1 VFYFQQLLNTAL
13 AGIDR
18 TSMIPTVTGIAYA
31 ILLIGFLVG
40 LYQAAL
46 RGGDVQALAVTGIK
60 YLAIAL
66 ILANWSSAFR
76 QVNTG
81 FNDVSQFIG
90 NSSGAG
96 DMFASWMDQ
105 LKQQYDTQG
114 NLTIWDMITGAMAGE
129 ITGMLLIVAYIL
141 YACAVVIFSFFY
153 TLYGCV
159 LYVLGPLVLALLP
172 MAGVGQLAKTYATNL
187 MIWNAWSLLY
197 STFGALMTAVQV
209 NQVSNI
215 LNKQGFIGFF
225 QGLGDSSLLGLVSI
239 FYALALALIPLIAR
253 RLISGEVGGTVFSL
267 VKSAA
272 MVAGYALAGAA
283 GFSAEAGQGTS
294 AASGAGASASV
305 STTAATTSQAAAV
318 SSVPPPAPSVA
329 DTIRS
334 GMMSAMGV
342 GKQSASA
349 PTGGGSGSGK
359 GSGSGSGSGKSSRSP
374 AMKVTTMQPGSTFH
388 PRGVMQT
395 ISYQAGRVAGG
406 AVRAAAQSSAG
417 QPGAGGEK
425 SNDT

>member
-1 VFYFQQLLNTAL
+1 
-13 AGIDR
+13 
-18 TSMIPTVTGIAYA
+18 
-31 ILLIGFLVG
+31 
-40 LYQAAL
+40 
-46 RGGDVQALAVTGIK
+46 
-60 YLAIAL
+60 
-66 ILANWSSAFR
+66 
-76 QVNTG
+76 
-81 FNDVSQFIG
+81 
-90 NSSGAG
+90 
-96 DMFASWMDQ
+96 
-105 LKQQYDTQG
+105 
-114 NLTIWDMITGAMAGE
+114 MITGAMAGE

-209 NQVSNI
+209 NMVINI
-215 LNKQGFIGFF
+215 LNKRGFIGFL
-225 QGLGDSSLLGLVSI
+225 QGLGDASLLCLVSI
-239 FYALALALIPLIAR
+239 FYALALALIPVIAR

-349 PTGGGSGSGK
+349 PSGGGSGSGK

-388 PRGVMQT
+388 PRGVMT
-395 ISYQAGRVAGG
+395 RISCQA
-406 AVRAAAQSSAG
+406 
-417 QPGAGGEK
+417 
-425 SNDT
+425 D

>member
-1 VFYFQQLLNTAL
+1 
-13 AGIDR
+13 
-18 TSMIPTVTGIAYA
+18 
-31 ILLIGFLVG
+31 
-40 LYQAAL
+40 
-46 RGGDVQALAVTGIK
+46 
-60 YLAIAL
+60 
-66 ILANWSSAFR
+66 
-76 QVNTG
+76 
-81 FNDVSQFIG
+81 
-90 NSSGAG
+90 
-96 DMFASWMDQ
+96 
-105 LKQQYDTQG
+105 
-114 NLTIWDMITGAMAGE
+114 
-129 ITGMLLIVAYIL
+129 
-141 YACAVVIFSFFY
+141 
-153 TLYGCV
+153 
-159 LYVLGPLVLALLP
+159 LLP

-225 QGLGDSSLLGLVSI
+225 QGLGDSSLLGLASI

-283 GFSAEAGQGTS
+283 GFSAEAGHGTS
-294 AASGAGASASV
+294 AASGAGTSASV

-349 PTGGGSGSGK
+349 PSGRGSGK
-359 GSGSGSGSGKSSRSP
+359 GSGSGSGSGKSSRSS
-374 AMKVTTMQPGSTFH
+374 AMKVTTTQPGSTFH

-406 AVRAAAQSSAG
+406 AARAVAQRSAG
-417 QPGAGGEK
+417 QPGAGEEK